1 MGGIGLVV
9 GGLDGGLSLEFLA
22 KAGWILNVLI
32 TLCVCGQLY

>member
-22 KAGWILNVLI
+22 KAVVVLNV
-32 TLCVCGQLY
+32 

>member
-22 KAGWILNVLI
+22 KAVVDFECLI